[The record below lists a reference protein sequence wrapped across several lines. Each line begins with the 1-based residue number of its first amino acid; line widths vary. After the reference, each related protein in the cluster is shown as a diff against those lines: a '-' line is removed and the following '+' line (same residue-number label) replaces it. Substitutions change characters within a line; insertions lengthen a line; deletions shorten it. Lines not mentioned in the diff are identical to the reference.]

1 MGVGPVR
8 RPPCPSVAPDDL
20 ALGED
25 DAGLLEVPD
34 DVLHG
39 VHLLPIDPGR
49 ICDMAMRGKWGEGLR
64 EFRTDDLLGSITARV
79 WG

>member
-1 MGVGPVR
+1 
-8 RPPCPSVAPDDL
+8 VAPDHL

-25 DAGLLEVPD
+25 DAGLLEVAD

-39 VHLLPIDPGR
+39 VHLLPIDLGR
-49 ICDMAMRGKWGEGLR
+49 ICDMRMQGKRRGCAPVP
-64 EFRTDDLLGSITARV
+64 TDDLLGSITARV